1 MQILNFI
8 KKLLP
13 RIERSTISEDL
24 RTTEKELSKVA
35 IPSWTSASEHF
46 RIAKPKSS
54 EMLRFQSLF
63 YQHFDLRRAVKSFS
77 FVEDIARRLSNL
89 LVNVTFLQSI
99 LEDEMDKDLITQGMT
114 MRHAYILRSASNMS
128 MVSRY
133 LLSLLNYLYMVEAR
147 EREEVPN
154 ENLSIAKA
162 EIAYVEKH
170 FATFVQLFSQ
180 YAQDPE
186 TFRVTLES
194 MPTALVNEKTRGVL
208 QAMLAASTKD
218 PLEELG
224 MAGFVGNPIY
234 SVRLLI
240 AQWQNERYESA
251 KSKLKQL
258 ELRLAYLEMQEKG
271 KSDPIVEREIAILQ
285 DRIEKLDYKI
295 RETDHELGI

>member
-35 IPSWTSASEHF
+35 IPSWASASEHF
-46 RIAKPKSS
+46 RIAKPKSN
-54 EMLRFQSLF
+54 ELQRFQLLF

-77 FVEDIARRLSNL
+77 FVEDIARRLNNL

-99 LEDEMDKDLITQGMT
+99 LEDEMEKDLITQGMT

-170 FATFVQLFSQ
+170 FATFAQLFSQ

-186 TFRVTLES
+186 TFRVTLEN
-194 MPTALVNEKTRGVL
+194 MPTALVSEKTRGVL
-208 QAMLAASTKD
+208 QAMLAASSKD
-218 PLEELG
+218 PLEEVG

-234 SVRLLI
+234 SVRLMI

-271 KSDPIVEREIAILQ
+271 KNDPIVEREIAILQ